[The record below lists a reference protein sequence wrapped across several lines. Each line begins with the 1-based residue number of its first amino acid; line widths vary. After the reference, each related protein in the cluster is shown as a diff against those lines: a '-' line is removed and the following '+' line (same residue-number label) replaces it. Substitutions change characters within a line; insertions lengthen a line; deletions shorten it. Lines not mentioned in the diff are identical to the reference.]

1 MVGRG
6 QQAMSHEAAV
16 LGPWERAVWGGGGAA
31 TEAYVGRV
39 AYVLSPAPARVPGK
53 PAAHGR

>member
-6 QQAMSHEAAV
+6 QWAMRHEAAV
-16 LGPWERAVWGGGGAA
+16 LGPWERAVGGGGAA

-39 AYVLSPAPARVPGK
+39 AYVLSPAPARGPGK